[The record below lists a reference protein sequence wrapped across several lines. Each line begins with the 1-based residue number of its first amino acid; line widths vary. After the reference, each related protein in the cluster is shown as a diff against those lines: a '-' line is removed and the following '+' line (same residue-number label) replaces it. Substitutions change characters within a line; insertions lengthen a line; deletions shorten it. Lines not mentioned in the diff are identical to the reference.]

1 MWCNGLDATIS
12 SIIEADPSIGY
23 KALAI
28 KLADMGMHVTLDTMK
43 HYMNGIIFLV
53 DVKQLDCSIWHILD
67 IYWRGII
74 KKVCCCLKLSSS
86 ELGAHDAIISLLLTQ
101 IRPFAIRQ

>member
-43 HYMNGIIFLV
+43 HYMNGIICLV
-53 DVKQLDCSIWHILD
+53 DAKEYDCSLWHILD
-67 IYWRGII
+67 NILMWNRKEG
-74 KKVCCCLKLSSS
+74 VF
-86 ELGAHDAIISLLLTQ
+86 LLET
-101 IRPFAIRQ
+101 IEF

>member
-53 DVKQLDCSIWHILD
+53 NAKQFDCSFGTFWL
-67 IYWRGII
+67 G
-74 KKVCCCLKLSSS
+74 V
-86 ELGAHDAIISLLLTQ
+86 EL
-101 IRPFAIRQ
+101 